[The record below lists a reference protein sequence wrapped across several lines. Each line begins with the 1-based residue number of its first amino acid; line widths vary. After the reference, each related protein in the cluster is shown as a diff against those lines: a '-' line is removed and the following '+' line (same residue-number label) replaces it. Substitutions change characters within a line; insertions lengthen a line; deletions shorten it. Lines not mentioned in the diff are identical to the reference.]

1 MHAHLRTA
9 ILVVCGVLLAAPAF
23 ADTTLDGQANPSP
36 PGVPTRDDPVLMI
49 SFPDAI
55 AMHNFSITSDG
66 EYYFTTNG
74 GNASNGQIN
83 IYDLNGGFVQ
93 TVSANIDARAILYNA
108 DDGEVYIKAYGS
120 DWYRVDPWTG
130 VTTLVLPGIFSWS
143 QSSPGITC
151 DGLTI
156 LEHESGTLRFLDS
169 GTGAQ
174 VGSLSGLYSGSYP
187 SNEAVAC
194 DGARIFTWDGNLT
207 YVYDMDGNFI
217 ESFNIPNGHYGF
229 SLGWANGLL
238 FTSDDGGGGT
248 GTWYGYDVGAGGS
261 AIEVSTWGAL
271 KDLFK

>member
-1 MHAHLRTA
+1 
-9 ILVVCGVLLAAPAF
+9 LLAAPVL
-23 ADTTLDGQANPSP
+23 ADTTLDGSATPSP
-36 PGVPTRDDPVLMI
+36 PGVPTRDDPVLVI

-55 AMHNFSITSDG
+55 PMHNFAITSDG
-66 EYYFTTNG
+66 EHYFTING
-74 GNASNGQIN
+74 GNATSGQIN
-83 IYDLNGGFVQ
+83 TYDLNGGFIQSVP
-93 TVSANIDARAILYNA
+93 AYIDARAILYNA
-108 DDGEVYIKAYGS
+108 DDGEVYVKTYLY

-130 VTTLVLPGIFSWS
+130 MTQLVLPGIFSWS

-151 DGLTI
+151 DGLVI

-169 GTGAQ
+169 ATGSPL
-174 VGSLSGLYSGSYP
+174 GGLSGLYAGGYP

-194 DGARIFTWDGNLT
+194 DGERIFTWDGYLVQ
-207 YVYDMDGNFI
+207 VYDMLGTPI

-261 AIEVSTWGAL
+261 AVEVSTWGTI